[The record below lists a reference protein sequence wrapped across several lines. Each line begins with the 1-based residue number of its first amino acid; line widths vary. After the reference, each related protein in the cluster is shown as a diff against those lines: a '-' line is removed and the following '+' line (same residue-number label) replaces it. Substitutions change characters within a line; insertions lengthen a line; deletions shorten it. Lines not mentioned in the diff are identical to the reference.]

1 MQADY
6 NPRIDGGS
14 TPLVV
19 TPRCLVSPGPPPHT
33 RLFTTVDH
41 NISPPS
47 LPLCQIRKN
56 GQHGLMTTPSYGFEN
71 PSFLRYI
78 TSFEPRV
85 QERCD
90 TRGT

>member
-1 MQADY
+1 MGDL
-6 NPRIDGGS
+6 PLWWL
-14 TPLVV
+14 PLVASCLLV
-19 TPRCLVSPGPPPHT
+19 RPRTRDFLQLSITMSP
-33 RLFTTVDH
+33 
-41 NISPPS
+41 PPS

-56 GQHGLMTTPSYGFEN
+56 GQHGLMITPSYGFEN

-85 QERCD
+85 RERCD